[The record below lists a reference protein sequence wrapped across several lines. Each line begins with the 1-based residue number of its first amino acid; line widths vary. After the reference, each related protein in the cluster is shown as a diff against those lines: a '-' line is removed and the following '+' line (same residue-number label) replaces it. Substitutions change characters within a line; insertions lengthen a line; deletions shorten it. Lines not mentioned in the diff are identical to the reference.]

1 MYLLRLSSM
10 PSKRYYGGSLEVL
23 ARERGDSPFVH
34 ARAMKAVRKDRSWPT
49 WARLGFTLGRLRRYN
64 LSTLMAHQRRN
75 PSALDNPKVS
85 IIIPVY
91 NEKSTIDEIL
101 RRVLETEIRKEVI
114 VVDDCSTDGT
124 RQILENMAAR
134 QANGEAL
141 APAQDGSE
149 PIALRDLKFLFQT
162 PNQGKGAA
170 LRRGFTQVTGDIVL
184 VQDAD
189 LEYDPRDY
197 GVLLE
202 PIIDGRADVVYGS
215 RFLGGPQRVHY
226 FWHYVANRM
235 LTLLSDIFTNLKLSD
250 METCYK
256 VFRREVL
263 AGVQIKSHRFGFEP
277 EITAKIAKHKWRIY
291 EVPITYAGRTYEE
304 GKKITWKDGVQALW
318 CIIRY
323 KFTD

>member
-1 MYLLRLSSM
+1 
-10 PSKRYYGGSLEVL
+10 
-23 ARERGDSPFVH
+23 
-34 ARAMKAVRKDRSWPT
+34 
-49 WARLGFTLGRLRRYN
+49 
-64 LSTLMAHQRRN
+64 MAHRRHN
-75 PSALDNPKVS
+75 PSALPDPKVS
-85 IIIPVY
+85 IVIPVY
-91 NEKSTIDEIL
+91 NEKNTIDEIL
-101 RRVLETEIRKEVI
+101 RRVLDTSVRKEVI
-114 VVDDCSTDGT
+114 IVDDCSTDGT

-134 QANGEAL
+134 QANGDAF
-141 APAQDGSE
+141 APAQNGEE
-149 PIALRDLKFLFQT
+149 PIELKDLRFFFQA

-170 LRRGFTQVTGDIVL
+170 LRMGFAQVAGEIVL

-235 LTLLSDIFTNLKLSD
+235 LTLLSDIFSNLKLTD

-256 VFRREVL
+256 VFRKEVL
-263 AGVQIKSHRFGFEP
+263 AGIHLKSNRFGFEP
-277 EITAKIAKHKWRIY
+277 EITAKIAKHNWRVY

-318 CIIRY
+318 CIVRY
-323 KFTD
+323 SLGD